1 MRTLPYTR
9 YMLSET
15 LKTIL
20 RGVLETHPEIELA
33 LAFGSRARDVER
45 PDSDLDLAVGGESLD
60 TLALTKD
67 LTLATDLEVHVAEL
81 RGAGYPLLQA
91 LLRDGIVVYEG
102 RPHAAAEWRTAAVL
116 ITETDRPNWERMRDA
131 YLQKLAAH
139 G

>member
-1 MRTLPYTR
+1 
-9 YMLSET
+9 MLSEAT
-15 LKTIL
+15 QSAI
-20 RGVLETHPEIELA
+20 REVLAEHPEVELV
-33 LAFGSRARDVER
+33 LAFGSRARGVER
-45 PDSDLDLAVGGESLD
+45 PDSDLDLAVGGKSIDSLG
-60 TLALTKD
+60 LMRE

-91 LLRDGIVVYEG
+91 LLRDAVVVYEG

-131 YLQKLAAH
+131 YVEKLAH